1 VSTEKPSAL
10 TCYKASVIQGLPE
23 GVAPGLREQRQRAD
37 QQLLDES
44 QLAALRYADE
54 FLLDILTEQAE
65 MDFPVELLRDNPD
78 YPLAH
83 WWWHL
88 GKLRAGTYPVHLLPP
103 YLREIYQPVQPAERL
118 AA

>member
-1 VSTEKPSAL
+1 MSTKKPSAL

-23 GVAPGLREQRQRAD
+23 GVVPGLREQRSRVA
-37 QQLLDES
+37 QQSWDEQ

-54 FLLDILTEQAE
+54 FLLEMLTDDVETACP
-65 MDFPVELLRDNPD
+65 DELLRDD
-78 YPLAH
+78 STYPLTH

-88 GKLRAGTYPVHLLPP
+88 GKLRAGTYPAHLLPEH
-103 YLREIYQPVQPAERL
+103 LRTIYQPATKRD